1 MADHLQSGYRFTDFE
16 IRRVLRRDSV
26 GVEYEAFCTRAGR
39 PVSIKEYFPEGLA
52 DRLDSGAVVAR
63 SEADASRFDAGL
75 ARFFAQHRTLGSID
89 HPVIVNVRECLSVHG
104 TGYAVMDLPEG
115 KTLEA
120 RLENGV
126 PLTRAEL
133 ASVFGPMLDGLQAA
147 HQAGLLHRQ
156 INPENIVIR
165 PGAPPVLLRFG
176 APPPAASGP
185 RQAFSPRAPS
195 FFGLL
200 TPGYAALEQYSHRG
214 QEGPWTDIYALGAV
228 MYRCVTGIAP
238 IDALDRAVHDDL
250 VPAARAARG
259 SYDRPTL
266 LGIDAALALRAAER
280 PRSVAA
286 WRRRLPVVGSTARSA
301 PATGSRFGARPL
313 QRPRQAPQPGARSAA
328 TVQRSAASAGP
339 TIAQA
344 RAAREPGRS
353 RAVHRGPNR
362 AVPALAAT
370 LLIALLTWLDT
381 GVLRS
386 SGDGADTRSATPQ
399 QLAAAQP
406 EDIVQP
412 PLAAENRIEF
422 DNVESIAA
430 ASETANPPATPEEG
444 SPTPRPAAQAR
455 AQERQEAQAVANG
468 AGAADVLRTPALA
481 QPKQRIPEKDALAPA
496 PATDARDNSEA
507 DGRTKR
513 LLAGTASEATPDAGT
528 PEISLPAGDG
538 GVRAT
543 RTDSASRES
552 VVRHATPS
560 MRQQVTRMQT
570 ATEFVDPLSSG
581 GVGPAM
587 VTIPP
592 GAFRMGCVSGREC
605 FNNELPLRDVAVN
618 RPIALS
624 KFEITYNDYDRFTQ
638 ATHRPRAENPANWER
653 GALPVVSVSWKDAAD
668 YTAWLAGETG
678 RNYRLPTESEW
689 EYAARAQTDTAYNWG
704 NAPGDGLANCTGCS
718 TGDTHWGTAPV
729 GSFAANP
736 WGLHDVHGNVWEWV
750 ADCGNSPQSAHRSM
764 ASQSTAADCRRR
776 VRRGGSWVHSPP
788 RMRSAS
794 RDVTTSQLRSLDTGF
809 RVLLQLE

>member
-147 HQAGLLHRQ
+147 HQAGLLHRE

-280 PRSVAA
+280 PCSLAA
-286 WRRRLPVVGSTARSA
+286 WRRRLPAVGSTARSA

-313 QRPRQAPQPGARSAA
+313 QRPRQAPQPAARSAA

-353 RAVHRGPNR
+353 RAVHPGPNR
-362 AVPALAAT
+362 ALPALAAT

-444 SPTPRPAAQAR
+444 SPPPRP
-455 AQERQEAQAVANG
+455 
-468 AGAADVLRTPALA
+468 P
-481 QPKQRIPEKDALAPA
+481 
-496 PATDARDNSEA
+496 ARDNSEA
-507 DGRTKR
+507 DGRTTR
-513 LLAGTASEATPDAGT
+513 LLAGTAGEAMPDTGT

-543 RTDSASRES
+543 RTDSASREA

-592 GAFRMGCVSGREC
+592 GAFRMGCVSGRGC
-605 FNNELPLRDVAVN
+605 FEQRIAVA
-618 RPIALS
+618 
-624 KFEITYNDYDRFTQ
+624 
-638 ATHRPRAENPANWER
+638 
-653 GALPVVSVSWKDAAD
+653 
-668 YTAWLAGETG
+668 G
-678 RNYRLPTESEW
+678 R
-689 EYAARAQTDTAYNWG
+689 
-704 NAPGDGLANCTGCS
+704 
-718 TGDTHWGTAPV
+718 
-729 GSFAANP
+729 
-736 WGLHDVHGNVWEWV
+736 
-750 ADCGNSPQSAHRSM
+750 
-764 ASQSTAADCRRR
+764 
-776 VRRGGSWVHSPP
+776 
-788 RMRSAS
+788 
-794 RDVTTSQLRSLDTGF
+794 
-809 RVLLQLE
+809 

>member
-147 HQAGLLHRQ
+147 HQAGLLHRE

-266 LGIDAALALRAAER
+266 LGIDAALALRAASALAVSRHGGGDYRLLGPRHARR
-280 PRSVAA
+280 PLRVA
-286 WRRRLPVVGSTARSA
+286 GSA
-301 PATGSRFGARPL
+301 PAHCNVPVRLRSGAHARP
-313 QRPRQAPQPGARSAA
+313 RPCNVPPRP
-328 TVQRSAASAGP
+328 
-339 TIAQA
+339 
-344 RAAREPGRS
+344 PGR
-353 RAVHRGPNR
+353 
-362 AVPALAAT
+362 
-370 LLIALLTWLDT
+370 
-381 GVLRS
+381 
-386 SGDGADTRSATPQ
+386 
-399 QLAAAQP
+399 
-406 EDIVQP
+406 
-412 PLAAENRIEF
+412 
-422 DNVESIAA
+422 
-430 ASETANPPATPEEG
+430 
-444 SPTPRPAAQAR
+444 
-455 AQERQEAQAVANG
+455 
-468 AGAADVLRTPALA
+468 
-481 QPKQRIPEKDALAPA
+481 
-496 PATDARDNSEA
+496 
-507 DGRTKR
+507 
-513 LLAGTASEATPDAGT
+513 
-528 PEISLPAGDG
+528 
-538 GVRAT
+538 
-543 RTDSASRES
+543 
-552 VVRHATPS
+552 
-560 MRQQVTRMQT
+560 
-570 ATEFVDPLSSG
+570 
-581 GVGPAM
+581 
-587 VTIPP
+587 
-592 GAFRMGCVSGREC
+592 
-605 FNNELPLRDVAVN
+605 
-618 RPIALS
+618 
-624 KFEITYNDYDRFTQ
+624 
-638 ATHRPRAENPANWER
+638 
-653 GALPVVSVSWKDAAD
+653 
-668 YTAWLAGETG
+668 
-678 RNYRLPTESEW
+678 
-689 EYAARAQTDTAYNWG
+689 
-704 NAPGDGLANCTGCS
+704 
-718 TGDTHWGTAPV
+718 
-729 GSFAANP
+729 
-736 WGLHDVHGNVWEWV
+736 
-750 ADCGNSPQSAHRSM
+750 
-764 ASQSTAADCRRR
+764 
-776 VRRGGSWVHSPP
+776 
-788 RMRSAS
+788 
-794 RDVTTSQLRSLDTGF
+794 
-809 RVLLQLE
+809 